1 MLQRFPNVSVSIAET
16 RDVLESEELK
26 GFLVGR
32 AIKEKIWL
40 NAVRTSV
47 SDPFVWKSDNKIV
60 NLDFISWSGGTGV
73 GNCLVFFYTTHRVQ
87 TQWIT
92 KAVVEDYPCSSTFA
106 LVCEHTVKDCENPP
120 GGFDPTKMEFKP
132 TGPHVGTVTTIAC
145 SPGFFPQPSTT
156 PPVTSGVN
164 VDRSLAPGQYRCDG
178 QRDESGDPSLI
189 TTHFAYSGT
198 ALPDCIE
205 MSCFLN
211 TTSLCHV
218 ESSSIS
224 TIGNTTYKYGEN
236 VSVDCSAGYA
246 FTFDLMQTK
255 ASMQCLSLPD
265 NPIQGVWLPGPCQVC
280 AAIRCSEEEMK
291 GMVPKFGKLSSAR
304 SKLTEE
310 EYGSLQVNQFNQ
322 YGNVVTY
329 ICDESYFFP
338 DHSFEKHVECTL
350 KEGSNNKGVWKG
362 YSGTILPLAEQ
373 SVTCMYEKALI
384 KSSHNI
390 QPLFT
395 IDYSNGT
402 MDVTEKLK
410 PIPYPYRTKIRYT
423 CMAGYET
430 VTKEPDQNISCGS
443 IGRWRPQLSG
453 CIKKT
458 ENIITSSTGRFIPP
472 AVEAMSAR
480 QLGTIVIIIIVIF
493 LLSLLLLDLTTL
505 RRDIAWFF
513 NNIRLQKRLWLAKR
527 RLYRAKREAKQKRNE

>member
-1 MLQRFPNVSVSIAET
+1 MGTILLILLTVFEIVKGTESYAANFPCADSSWSYVPESGKCYKLSSNNLRYNWTIGQDICSKMLQRFPNVSVSIAET

-198 ALPDCIE
+198 ALPDCI
-205 MSCFLN
+205 
-211 TTSLCHV
+211 
-218 ESSSIS
+218 
-224 TIGNTTYKYGEN
+224 
-236 VSVDCSAGYA
+236 
-246 FTFDLMQTK
+246 
-255 ASMQCLSLPD
+255 
-265 NPIQGVWLPGPCQVC
+265 
-280 AAIRCSEEEMK
+280 AIRCSEEEMK

-373 SVTCMYEKALI
+373 CEPVTCMYEKALI